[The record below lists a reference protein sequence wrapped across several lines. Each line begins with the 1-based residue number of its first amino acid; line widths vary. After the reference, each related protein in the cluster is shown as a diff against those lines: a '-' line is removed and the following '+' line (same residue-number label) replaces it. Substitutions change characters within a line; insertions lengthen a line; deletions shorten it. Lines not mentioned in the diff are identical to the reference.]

1 MGLIWSIFSNLKFFL
16 CLIADFMAAENTEGD
31 FIWSEKIDLWLF
43 LLPHS
48 WNRNREKR
56 WNSWDNSSLATY
68 PGQTLWSTS
77 GVNLLL
83 GKQQSTFL
91 ASSGIIDFIIPFIL
105 SIDLWKVLR
114 MQPILLQSSL
124 RSYSLV
130 KMQKSYISIEINK
143 LYKIN
148 IMNKIY
154 IDKGIYAEWHIG
166 TYIDRYIDIYISID
180 I

>member
-1 MGLIWSIFSNLKFFL
+1 MALIWSIFSNLKFCL

-56 WNSWDNSSLATY
+56 WNSWDFYLSYLATY
-68 PGQTLWSTS
+68 PGKLVTFH
-77 GVNLLL
+77 VNIL
-83 GKQQSTFL
+83 GKQQSTSL

-105 SIDLWKVLR
+105 SIDLWKILR
-114 MQPILLQSSL
+114 MQPILLRSSL
-124 RSYSLV
+124 ISYSLV

-154 IDKGIYAEWHIG
+154 IDK
-166 TYIDRYIDIYISID
+166 DILQ
-180 I
+180 